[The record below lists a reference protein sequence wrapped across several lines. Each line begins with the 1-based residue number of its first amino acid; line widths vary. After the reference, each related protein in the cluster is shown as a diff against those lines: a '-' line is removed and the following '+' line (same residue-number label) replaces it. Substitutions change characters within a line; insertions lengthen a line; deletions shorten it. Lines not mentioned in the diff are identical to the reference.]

1 VPAFVPVSDPIW
13 SISHHDFSPRLGFAY
28 SATPN
33 TVVRGGY
40 GIFYFGGQF
49 DHINILQLNPP
60 TAGSVTIVNQVGVG
74 NLTTIQNPMPATAN
88 VPSPPNAVTLPSD
101 RKHPDTYVQNWN
113 LQVSRQFGK
122 NNVLEVGYVGS
133 KGTHVDTSFRYNWN
147 QPDPGPGDI
156 QSRRPYPTLSRIR
169 MQSYGQNTIY
179 HSLQTRFEHR
189 LSTQL
194 NLTAAYTYSHLID
207 DAANTTTEGGC
218 QCQNPRNIK
227 AERASSL
234 FDQRHVLTIGYVWD
248 IPFAKTWQ
256 GPAGAL
262 LSGWSFQGIVSL
274 ASGSPFDIRESSD
287 TQNNDG
293 IYPRP
298 TLSGQRISVPNPSPS
313 NWFNTNAF
321 APSILV
327 YGNSPRNPIVGPGKH
342 VFDLSLGKIFK
353 MPYRESHSL
362 QFRAEFFNA
371 FNTPQFANPDQ
382 FLGDGDF
389 GKITSTNL
397 PNRELQFALKYK
409 F

>member
-1 VPAFVPVSDPIW
+1 MLAAGANPKIV
-13 SISHHDFSPRLGFAY
+13 
-28 SATPN
+28 
-33 TVVRGGY
+33 
-40 GIFYFGGQF
+40 
-49 DHINILQLNPP
+49 DHIAGMSARDYAARDTRSSAILK
-60 TAGSVTIVNQVGVG
+60 
-74 NLTTIQNPMPATAN
+74 M
-88 VPSPPNAVTLPSD
+88 
-101 RKHPDTYVQNWN
+101 
-113 LQVSRQFGK
+113 
-122 NNVLEVGYVGS
+122 
-133 KGTHVDTSFRYNWN
+133 
-147 QPDPGPGDI
+147 
-156 QSRRPYPTLSRIR
+156 
-169 MQSYGQNTIY
+169 
-179 HSLQTRFEHR
+179 
-189 LSTQL
+189 
-194 NLTAAYTYSHLID
+194 ID

-327 YGNSPRNPIVGPGKH
+327 YGNSPRNPVVGPGKH

-362 QFRAEFFNA
+362 QFRAEFFNFTNHPNFYRPETA
-371 FNTPQFANPDQ
+371 FDNVNFGVVTQALESRQIQF
-382 FLGDGDF
+382 G
-389 GKITSTNL
+389 
-397 PNRELQFALKYK
+397 LKFVY
-409 F
+409 

>member
-1 VPAFVPVSDPIW
+1 
-13 SISHHDFSPRLGFAY
+13 
-28 SATPN
+28 
-33 TVVRGGY
+33 
-40 GIFYFGGQF
+40 
-49 DHINILQLNPP
+49 
-60 TAGSVTIVNQVGVG
+60 
-74 NLTTIQNPMPATAN
+74 
-88 VPSPPNAVTLPSD
+88 
-101 RKHPDTYVQNWN
+101 
-113 LQVSRQFGK
+113 
-122 NNVLEVGYVGS
+122 VGS

-156 QSRRPYPTLSRIR
+156 QSRRPYPNLSRIR
-169 MQSYGQNTIY
+169 MQSYGSNTIY

-207 DAANTTTEGGC
+207 DSANTTNDGGC
-218 QCQNPRNIK
+218 QCQNPRNIR

-234 FDQRHVLTIGYVWD
+234 FDQRHVLVVGYVWD
-248 IPFAKTWQ
+248 IPYAKSWN

-262 LSGWSFQGIVSL
+262 VSGWSFQGIVTL
-274 ASGSPFDIRESSD
+274 ASGSPFDIQESSD

-293 IYPRP
+293 IYERP
-298 TLSGQRISVPNPSPS
+298 NLTGEKISVSNRSPN

-321 APSILV
+321 TPSILV
-327 YGNSPRNPIVGPGKH
+327 YGNSPRNPVVGPGKH
-342 VFDLSLGKIFK
+342 EFDLSLGKIFK
-353 MPYRESHSL
+353 MPFNENHSL

-371 FNTPQFANPDQ
+371 FNTPQFANPDR

-397 PNRELQFALKYK
+397 PNRELQFGLKYK